1 MILAA
6 GRGTRLGALGLRIP
20 KALVEIGGE
29 PLLARQ
35 LNYLAGAGV
44 ERIVVNAHHLANQ
57 IVGFV
62 AQRRHPVQ
70 VDVSVEPE
78 LLGTAGGVRAA
89 LDRFDEAS
97 PIIVMYGDTIIDA
110 PLRSLVAGHL
120 AAR

>member
-35 LNYLAGAGV
+35 LNYLEGAGV
-44 ERIVVNAHHLANQ
+44 ERIVVNAHHLADQ
-57 IVGFV
+57 IVEFV
-62 AQRRHPVQ
+62 AQHRGSVQ
-70 VDVSVEPE
+70 VDVSFEPE

-89 LDRFDEAS
+89 IDRFNDAS
-97 PIIVMYGDTIIDA
+97 PIVVIYGDT
-110 PLRSLVAGHL
+110 
-120 AAR
+120 